1 MRNVLLV
8 LLATFLA
15 IIDLELEKGSMNDTT
30 RWHLNFATRRALVL
44 IRLIHIFQFYSNRP
58 SVCQSRTKILAESIP
73 HASNDR
79 FFFLFRLM
87 PLSDE
92 VSIAHEIWR
101 VDSHIVE
108 SLMPSSK

>member
-1 MRNVLLV
+1 MMHVLLV

-15 IIDLELEKGSMNDTT
+15 IIDLELGSFMSAIWQPDINPNFIQGSMNDTT

-58 SVCQSRTKILAESIP
+58 SVSQSRTKILAESIP

-79 FFFLFRLM
+79 FFFC
-87 PLSDE
+87 SD
-92 VSIAHEIWR
+92 
-101 VDSHIVE
+101 
-108 SLMPSSK
+108 